1 MVAVAPEPEPAFDVE
16 VAQPLDLDAFAAVG
30 RPDTPDAPD
39 PARLEPDP
47 DRIPRRPERARASDD
62 VPSPSHEPSA
72 AHLRDQ
78 TDDFTRQPTPAA
90 ASEAVVTVLDPP
102 APKCVVVLAEASSS
116 PSPSPNPFPA
126 ASSDRP
132 VSTTHKYK
140 HRASIGHDARVMEER
155 GMRVQARV
163 GRPKVKS
170 IFHAMA
176 GVRRFGDDGSEMHPK
191 LVAVDVDAYGEEWT
205 PTEQRHVAL
214 YGLLQAIAW
223 LALTFADS
231 NSWLRRSM
239 SDENEAGARVAGG
252 SAASSTF
259 WTKLVAQQLA
269 IWVVF
274 SACGLAVVTKGWNE
288 GYSRKVCHVV
298 MYLTPFLVH
307 LAWPSNDASA
317 DAGTPS
323 IWDMSWTVWF
333 QFLPFY
339 LQIKPLRRR
348 STFLML
354 VFRAYDRAQ
363 DRPHTLTWLLTQLAG
378 GYVVILALYLYL
390 QARGADVVPPGAGR
404 AILIPIVVNVF
415 GDGLAEPV
423 GIRFGRHNARGRSGT
438 TVSAARG
445 VQTHGGGIAMVH
457 SRRGCGADVGRSP
470 LLGDAIRSLAALPP
484 VMTVEAY
491 APHTWDNPFITLVGA
506 AFILLTY
513 ELVP

>member
-30 RPDTPDAPD
+30 RPDTPDARRSGASRARPRPH
-39 PARLEPDP
+39 PAPSRA
-47 DRIPRRPERARASDD
+47 RARASDD
-62 VPSPSHEPSA
+62 VPSPSHDPSA
-72 AHLRDQ
+72 AHPRDQ
-78 TDDFTRQPTPAA
+78 TDDFARQPTPAA

-102 APKCVVVLAEASSS
+102 APKCVVVLAEASSSPS

-269 IWVVF
+269 MWVVF

-390 QARGADVVPPGAGR
+390 QARARTSFPR
-404 AILIPIVVNVF
+404 AP
-415 GDGLAEPV
+415 AEPSSSPSSSTSSATDSPNPSGFDSG
-423 GIRFGRHNARGRSGT
+423 GINIARGRSGT

-445 VQTHGGGIAMVH
+445 SSNARWRDPRWCIYRRSRLWRRRSSRCAS
-457 SRRGCGADVGRSP
+457 SRRRNTPSP
-470 LLGDAIRSLAALPP
+470 WRRCRR
-484 VMTVEAY
+484 
-491 APHTWDNPFITLVGA
+491 
-506 AFILLTY
+506 
-513 ELVP
+513 